1 MNQFSESA
9 YYIGIMSGTSL
20 DGVDAVL
27 TDFKTDRHSLIK
39 TYFLPYDDAIKSK
52 LLALHHSGSDELTTA
67 ALLSNR
73 LAHLYTTAVE
83 SLLRDSIVSAQDIT
97 AIGCHG
103 QTVRH
108 CPEIDKSYTI
118 QLVNAALLTEL
129 TGITVVSDFRS
140 RDLAAGGQGAPLVP
154 AFHQAAF
161 MNSDRH
167 RVIVNIGGIANLT
180 YLDPSGEVSGFDCG
194 PGNMLMD
201 AWCQLHTG
209 KPYDDSGNWAATGR
223 IIPSLL
229 EKFLSE
235 DFFSILPPKSTGRDL
250 FNFKWLES
258 HLQDEQPEDVQATLM
273 QLSVT
278 SISQAIQTFYPETDE
293 VYLCGGGAY
302 NLHLTNQLENV
313 LSVKKIALTDE
324 LGIPAAWVEASAFA
338 WLARQ
343 AILRK
348 PGNIPAVTGAQGER
362 ILGAI
367 HPA

>member
-1 MNQFSESA
+1 MESA

-27 TDFKTDRHSLIK
+27 IDFGTEKHSLVK
-39 TYFLPYDDAIKSK
+39 TFFLPYDNAIKSK
-52 LLALHHSGSDELTTA
+52 LLALHHSSNDELNTA
-67 ALLSNR
+67 ALLSNQ
-73 LAHLYTTAVE
+73 LARIYVTAVE
-83 SLLRDSIVSAQDIT
+83 SLLRDSTVSAQDIM

-108 CPEIDKSYTI
+108 CPEINGGYTI

-129 TGITVVSDFRS
+129 TGITVVSDFRN

-161 MNSDRH
+161 MHSDQR

-180 YLDPSGEVSGFDCG
+180 YLDPFGEVSGFDCG

-209 KPYDDSGNWAATGR
+209 KPYDDNGNWAATGR
-223 IIPSLL
+223 FIPSLL

-235 DFFSILPPKSTGRDL
+235 DFFSTPPPKSTGRDL

-293 VYLCGGGAY
+293 AYLCGGGAH
-302 NLHLTNQLENV
+302 NLYLVNQLKKN

-324 LGIPAAWVEASAFA
+324 LGIPADWVEASAFA

-343 AILRK
+343 TILK
-348 PGNIPAVTGAQGER
+348 QPGNLPAATGAKGQR